1 MLALMVVLCVPEVAF
16 SVDVE
21 HLEHRDGGFPGAPD
35 PDIGEAWT
43 SRFTV
48 GGSTSRDPV
57 NLRTEDGTVPLVTGL
72 QTVSVGAS
80 LNVRGW
86 MRAGVIVPM
95 HSLQGPRTATGLGQS
110 KLFGVLPVAQ
120 GPRGHS
126 AVLVGIEP
134 GLWETPFLV
143 GQVSSRMG
151 AVGEMSWGPW
161 SWQGVARLRLQGVEA
176 LPGVR
181 WGARLEGLTGARFQ
195 PGKFGGGLTV
205 HASTPA
211 VPVPLRVPEV
221 PVEVMGFAR
230 VEWTGF
236 AVIAGAGKGAPQG
249 LGTPATRVFATLQ
262 MRPSRRPRVKA
273 DPVARWTIDVT
284 STADLEQIWV
294 AIDGVGDWHLD
305 DRLAVEVPPGQHALQ
320 VMAPGH
326 RAHQSR
332 VQVADGRHRTVVTLE
347 PVVLGSL
354 RIRLVDEAGASLVGV
369 IRVAGEDHEVPA
381 SGSRLNLDVGS
392 HSLAARA
399 PGAESVLVAVEI
411 REGLE
416 TDRVLVLSSAP
427 VRVETDAAEIDET
440 VFFALDS
447 AEIAAQGEAWL
458 DRLADFLNRHPEIEL
473 VRVEGH
479 ADDLGDSRYNLG
491 LSVERAERVVEAL
504 VARKVNPERLQSVG
518 SGESGQPT
526 RQVDFRV
533 LVWNDDEQTGWQ
545 GTPLASGG

>member
-1 MLALMVVLCVPEVAF
+1 
-16 SVDVE
+16 
-21 HLEHRDGGFPGAPD
+21 
-35 PDIGEAWT
+35 
-43 SRFTV
+43 
-48 GGSTSRDPV
+48 
-57 NLRTEDGTVPLVTGL
+57 
-72 QTVSVGAS
+72 
-80 LNVRGW
+80 
-86 MRAGVIVPM
+86 
-95 HSLQGPRTATGLGQS
+95 
-110 KLFGVLPVAQ
+110 
-120 GPRGHS
+120 
-126 AVLVGIEP
+126 
-134 GLWETPFLV
+134 
-143 GQVSSRMG
+143 
-151 AVGEMSWGPW
+151 MS
-161 SWQGVARLRLQGVEA
+161 
-176 LPGVR
+176 
-181 WGARLEGLTGARFQ
+181 
-195 PGKFGGGLTV
+195 
-205 HASTPA
+205 
-211 VPVPLRVPEV
+211 
-221 PVEVMGFAR
+221 
-230 VEWTGF
+230 
-236 AVIAGAGKGAPQG
+236 
-249 LGTPATRVFATLQ
+249 
-262 MRPSRRPRVKA
+262 KA